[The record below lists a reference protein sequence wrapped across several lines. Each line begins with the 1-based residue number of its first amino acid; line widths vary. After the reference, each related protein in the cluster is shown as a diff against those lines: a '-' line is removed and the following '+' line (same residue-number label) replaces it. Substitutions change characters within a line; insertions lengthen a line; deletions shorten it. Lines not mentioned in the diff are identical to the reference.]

1 MDPTRYFGATQQ
13 QGSANPPAPSDD
25 IAAQARS
32 LSSQDTAGL
41 PGRTAPPG
49 QASPDADPN
58 GQPQDEQQRARDE
71 HEARMRQ
78 LEQENQQLRG
88 TFNQVEQW
96 AQQQAQTARQ
106 QQFQGQVQQ
115 RLAGIRQTAENMSA
129 REAVEYQNQE
139 SARMMQDLMGHMSQQ
154 EQQMQQRLEQER
166 RMLATPLYARK
177 LVEDAG
183 LPADVEQRLLE
194 IGDPDM
200 MTRLLPGIQREHQE
214 RQRMQEQLDQIAR
227 TTQANQMVRQGAGI
241 AGGTIAP
248 PSIPIPDDADPDTKA
263 KMIYADIMRQR
274 MATG

>member
-1 MDPTRYFGATQQ
+1 MDPTRFFGATQQ
-13 QGSANPPAPSDD
+13 QGSANSPASSDD

-32 LSSQDTAGL
+32 LSSQEATGL
-41 PGRTAPPG
+41 PGQTAQPG
-49 QASPDADPN
+49 QAQPNADPN
-58 GQPQDEQQRARDE
+58 GQPQDEQQQAQAQ

-78 LEQENQQLRG
+78 LESENQQLRG

-96 AQQQAQTARQ
+96 ARQQAQTAQQ
-106 QQFQGQVQQ
+106 QQFQGQIQQ
-115 RLAGIRQTAENMSA
+115 RLAGIRQTAENMSP

-139 SARMMQDLMGHMSQQ
+139 SARMMQDLMGYMGHQ
-154 EQQMQQRLEQER
+154 EQQMQQQMQQRER
-166 RMLATPLYARK
+166 QLATPLYARK

-248 PSIPIPDDADPDTKA
+248 PSIPIPDDADSDTKA

-274 MATG
+274 AATG